1 MAAPTGIVGRG
12 LRLLR
17 RPTEGQRQIERAT
30 KRQRA
35 YDKGVVKGA
44 GTGAVAGGGAGA
56 AAASDISIEDVIETV
71 TGVPKET
78 FVQKE
83 ARSSDNTSS
92 KMKNTVRDIK
102 GTPAETPEKISKETY
117 KRKPTAKESKEAREG
132 KLKKGGKVAKKAKG
146 GKIGRGCGAA
156 MRGGGKVMR

>member
-1 MAAPTGIVGRG
+1 MADPITIIGRG

-17 RPTEGQRQIERAT
+17 KPTEGQRRIEPLT

-35 YDKGVVKGA
+35 YDKGQVKGFGA
-44 GTGAVAGGGAGA
+44 GAGAGA
-56 AAASDISIEDVIETV
+56 AAVDLSSDDSMIEDVVSTI

-78 FVQKE
+78 FKQKE
-83 ARSSDNTSS
+83 ARSSDNVSS
-92 KMKNTVRDIK
+92 KMKSTVRDIK
-102 GTPAETPEKISKETY
+102 GTPAETPEKISEKTY
-117 KRKPTAKESKEAREG
+117 KRKPTKTEEKEAREG
-132 KLKKGGKVAKKAKG
+132 KLKKGGKVKKYAKG